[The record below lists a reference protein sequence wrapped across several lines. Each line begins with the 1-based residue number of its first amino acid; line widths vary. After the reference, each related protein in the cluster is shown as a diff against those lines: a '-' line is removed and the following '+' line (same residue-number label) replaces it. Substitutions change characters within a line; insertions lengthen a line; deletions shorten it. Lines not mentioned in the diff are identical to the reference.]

1 MRHDDAGVVE
11 ATLPAGAGTAGSRS
25 RVPEARIDC
34 PPRPGGLSLLRLTD
48 TDTLMRKAVQ
58 PSVLV
63 GPILLLGL
71 GTGCTP
77 TVKVATDE
85 PITINL
91 NVNIRHEILVKVDR
105 ELDDLFS
112 DDSELF

>member
-1 MRHDDAGVVE
+1 MRLNA
-11 ATLPAGAGTAGSRS
+11 
-25 RVPEARIDC
+25 
-34 PPRPGGLSLLRLTD
+34 
-48 TDTLMRKAVQ
+48 
-58 PSVLV
+58 
-63 GPILLLGL
+63 ILLSSAFL
-71 GTGCTP
+71 TIAAGCTP

-91 NVNIRHEILVKVDR
+91 NVNIKHEILVKVDR